1 MGGYQLEAEHKK
13 LIEDLVK
20 EQLPI
25 VQLAI
30 AAGAVDETTTPGL
43 LEMPKPKLDLD
54 LSQID
59 AHHLD
64 ADEIRDKLLAGLEF
78 EVIVPE
84 PAKQIGQAAEADQPE
99 ADLDGDAYERFARRL
114 TDPQTSMLAVIIDI
128 PESATKPMV
137 KTLATKNGMMPA
149 AFLDSIN
156 DLAYDT
162 IGDALFDSTVYPL
175 RIYEEYADAIANMLE
190 LKLKGQP
197 AK

>member
-1 MGGYQLEAEHKK
+1 MVGYSGSASCST
-13 LIEDLVK
+13 
-20 EQLPI
+20 
-25 VQLAI
+25 AN
-30 AAGAVDETTTPGL
+30 
-43 LEMPKPKLDLD
+43 
-54 LSQID
+54 
-59 AHHLD
+59 
-64 ADEIRDKLLAGLEF
+64 